1 MKVNFIK
8 NMIIKTI
15 IWILISSIFI
25 LFISYNIFI
34 LIIIYGLL
42 YYFYELIWYKILNS
56 NKKNKVYWL
65 TGLSGSGKTTIAN
78 ELSKYLNKPFILDGD
93 IFRYGLSKDLGFS
106 KKDRIEN
113 HRRVAEIAKIL
124 SDLGYNVIVS
134 FISPYEINRKLAKE
148 IIGDKY
154 FEIYINTPL
163 YICKKRDPKGLYE
176 KVEKGEIRNFTGI
189 DDPYEIPKNPD
200 LVIDTKHSPKKS
212 VQKIINIKN
221 VK

>member
-8 NMIIKTI
+8 NITIKTI
-15 IWILISSIFI
+15 IWILITAIFV
-25 LFISYNIFI
+25 LFISYNIII
-34 LIIIYGLL
+34 LTIIYSLS
-42 YYFYELIWYKILNS
+42 YYYYELIWYKNLNS
-56 NKKNKVYWL
+56 NKKNKVYWF
-65 TGLSGSGKTTIAN
+65 TGLSGSGKTTIAK

-113 HRRVAEIAKIL
+113 HRRAAEIAKIL

-134 FISPYEINRKLAKE
+134 FISPYDINRKIAKE

-163 YICKKRDPKGLYE
+163 YICKKRDPKGLYK
-176 KVEKGEIRNFTGI
+176 KVKNGEIKNFTGI
-189 DDPYEIPKNPD
+189 DDPYEIPKSPN
-200 LVIDTKHSPKKS
+200 LIIDTKYSPKKS
-212 VQKIINIKN
+212 VQKIINMKN

>member
-176 KVEKGEIRNFTGI
+176 KVEKGEIQNFTGI

-200 LVIDTKHSPKKS
+200 LVIDTKLSPKKS
-212 VQKIINIKN
+212 VQKIINMKN